1 MSFEEPRVP
10 QMKHKHARV
19 ILFAGK
25 GGVGKTSI
33 AAATAISAAQMGY
46 RTLVMSLDAA
56 HSLSDVFDLDKGLM
70 DRNKGE
76 PVEVDR
82 NLWIQEVDV
91 GEEIQK
97 NWKEVYQY
105 IATLFNI
112 SGIDEVLAE
121 ELAIMPGME
130 EVSSLLYINRYVSRT
145 VFDVVILDCAPTG
158 ESLRFISIPTTL
170 EWYMKK
176 VFKVERLFTKYA
188 RPLVERLYSV
198 PLPDDGYFES
208 LRNLF
213 ERLQGVEALL
223 GNPRITSVRLVT
235 NPEKIVIKETQRAFM
250 YFCLYGLCVDAI
262 IINRILPEEVSDAH
276 FHRWKGSQSRYI
288 DLVEEYFSPVPIFKV
303 GLFSD
308 EIVGGKDLAKLSAML
323 YDNVDPTMRFST
335 ENPHRFTKKN
345 GQYVITIRLP
355 FITKQDVELSKSDN
369 ELIVRVGGFKR
380 NILLP
385 RKVAHYE
392 PLGAKLDGENLM
404 VTFGGG
410 GHEEKG

>member
-1 MSFEEPRVP
+1 MVRRKEP
-10 QMKHKHARV
+10 RV

-33 AAATAISAAQMGY
+33 AAATAISCIRMGY
-46 RTLVMSLDAA
+46 RTLIMSLDAA
-56 HSLSDVFDLDKGLM
+56 HSLSDIFDLKKGLM
-70 DRNKGE
+70 DKSKGE
-76 PVEVDR
+76 PIEADR
-82 NLWIQEVDV
+82 NLWIQEIDV
-91 GEEIQK
+91 QEEIQR
-97 NWKEVYQY
+97 NWKDVYQY

-130 EVSSLLYINRYVSRT
+130 EVSSLLYINRYVNEK

-188 RPLVERLYSV
+188 RPVVERFYSV
-198 PLPDDGYFES
+198 PLPDEGYFES
-208 LRNLF
+208 LRYLF
-213 ERLQGVEALL
+213 ERLQGVENLL
-223 GNPRITSVRLVT
+223 TNPRITSVRLVT

-276 FHRWKGSQSRYI
+276 FHRWKGTQGKYI

-303 GLFSD
+303 GLFRD
-308 EIVGGKDLAKLSAML
+308 EIVGGEDLAQLSKML
-323 YDNVDPTMRFST
+323 YDNLDPTTRFLT
-335 ENPHRFTKKN
+335 EHPHKFTKKN
-345 GQYVITIRLP
+345 GQYFVTIRLP
-355 FITKQDVELSKSDN
+355 FITKEDVELSKSDN

-385 RKVAHYE
+385 RKVAHYD
-392 PLGAKLDGENLM
+392 PLGAKLDGESLM
-404 VTFGGG
+404 VTFGGED
-410 GHEEKG
+410 HEEGNQEG

>member
-1 MSFEEPRVP
+1 
-10 QMKHKHARV
+10 V

-33 AAATAISAAQMGY
+33 AAATAISCTRMGY
-46 RTLVMSLDAA
+46 RTLIMSLDAA
-56 HSLSDVFDLDKGLM
+56 HSLSDIFDLKKGLM
-70 DRNKGE
+70 DKSKGE
-76 PVEVDR
+76 PIEVDR
-82 NLWIQEVDV
+82 NLWIQEIDV
-91 GEEIQK
+91 QEEIQR
-97 NWKEVYQY
+97 NWKDVYQY

-130 EVSSLLYINRYVSRT
+130 EVSSLLYINRYVNEK

-188 RPLVERLYSV
+188 RPVVERLYSV
-198 PLPDDGYFES
+198 PLPDEGYFES
-208 LRNLF
+208 IRYLF
-213 ERLQGVEALL
+213 ERLQGVENLL
-223 GNPRITSVRLVT
+223 TNPRITSVRLVT

-262 IINRILPEEVSDAH
+262 IINRILPEEVSDVH
-276 FHRWKGSQSRYI
+276 FRRWKGTQGKYI

-303 GLFSD
+303 GLFRD
-308 EIVGGKDLAKLSAML
+308 EIVGGEDLAQLSKML
-323 YDNVDPTMRFST
+323 YDNLDPTARFLT
-335 ENPHRFTKKN
+335 EHPHTFTKKN
-345 GQYVITIRLP
+345 GQYFVTIRLP
-355 FITKQDVELSKSDN
+355 FITKEDVELSKSDN

-385 RKVAHYE
+385 RKVAHYD
-392 PLGAKLDGENLM
+392 PLGAKLDGESLM
-404 VTFGGG
+404 VTFGGED
-410 GHEEKG
+410 HEEGNQEG

>member
-1 MSFEEPRVP
+1 MMRG
-10 QMKHKHARV
+10 KNTRV

-33 AAATAISAAQMGY
+33 AAATATGSARIGY
-46 RTLVMSLDAA
+46 KTLVMSLDAA
-56 HSLSDVFDLDKGLM
+56 HSLSDIFDLNKGLM
-70 DRNKGE
+70 DKNKGE
-76 PVEVDR
+76 PTEVDQD
-82 NLWIQEVDV
+82 LWIQEIDV
-91 GEEIQK
+91 QEEIQR

-130 EVSSLLYINRYVSRT
+130 EVSSLLYINRYVNEK

-188 RPLVERLYSV
+188 RPVVQRIYSV

-208 LRNLF
+208 LRYLF
-213 ERLQGVEALL
+213 ERLQGVENLL
-223 GNPRITSVRLVT
+223 TNPRITSVRLVT

-262 IINRILPEEVSDAH
+262 IINRILPEGISDVH
-276 FHRWKGSQSRYI
+276 FDRWKGTQSRYI

-303 GLFSD
+303 GLFRN
-308 EIVGGKDLAKLSAML
+308 EIVGGEDLAQLSQML
-323 YDNVDPTMRFST
+323 YDNLDPTTRFST
-335 ENPHRFTKKN
+335 ENPHKFTKKN
-345 GQYVITIRLP
+345 GQYVINVRLP
-355 FITKQDVELSKSDN
+355 FITKEDVELSKSEN

-385 RKVAHYE
+385 RKVAHYD
-392 PLGAKLDGENLM
+392 PLGAKLSGENLM
-404 VTFGGG
+404 VTFGGEDD
-410 GHEEKG
+410 EEEG

>member
-1 MSFEEPRVP
+1 MIRG
-10 QMKHKHARV
+10 KKTRV

-33 AAATAISAAQMGY
+33 AAATGISSARIGY
-46 RTLVMSLDAA
+46 KTLVMSLDVA
-56 HSLSDVFDLDKGLM
+56 HSLSDIYDLNKGLM
-70 DRNKGE
+70 DKNKGE
-76 PVEVDR
+76 PIEVDQ
-82 NLWIQEVDV
+82 NLWIQEIDV
-91 GEEIQK
+91 QEEIQR

-130 EVSSLLYINRYVSRT
+130 EVSSLLYINRFVNEK

-188 RPLVERLYSV
+188 RPVVQRIYSV
-198 PLPDDGYFES
+198 PLPDDDYFES
-208 LRNLF
+208 LRYLF
-213 ERLQGVEALL
+213 ERLQGVESLL
-223 GNPRITSVRLVT
+223 TNPRITSVRLVT

-262 IINRILPEEVSDAH
+262 IINRILPEGISDVH
-276 FHRWKGSQSRYI
+276 FDGWKGTQSRYI

-303 GLFSD
+303 GLFSN
-308 EIVGGKDLAKLSAML
+308 EIVGGEDLAQLSKMI
-323 YDNVDPTMRFST
+323 YDNLDPATRFST
-335 ENPHRFTKKN
+335 ENPHKFTKIN
-345 GQYVITIRLP
+345 GQYVIIVRLP
-355 FITKQDVELSKSDN
+355 FITKEDVEVSKSDD
-369 ELIVRVGGFKR
+369 ELILRIGGFKR
-380 NILLP
+380 HILLP
-385 RKVAHYE
+385 RKVAHYN
-392 PLGAKLDGENLM
+392 PLGAKLDGQNLV
-404 VTFGGG
+404 VTFGG
-410 GHEEKG
+410 ENDEKGNQKG